1 MIFSTNLKFNT
12 GSLDTFR
19 LTDSIQEENFELSKL
34 DWNNIKFRNEKYRN
48 VFFALKGICGY
59 SEMTVDEISKHF
71 TISKLTITKIGRET
85 IEKIRDLLKISLVE
99 VEEQEK

>member
-1 MIFSTNLKFNT
+1 MKFNN

-19 LTDSIQEENFELSKL
+19 LTDSIQEESFELSKL
-34 DWNNIKFRNEKYRN
+34 NWDKIPFRYEKYKH
-48 VFFALKGICGY
+48 VFFSLKGICGHE
-59 SEMTVDEISKHF
+59 EMCIDEISKTY

-85 IEKIRDLLKISLVE
+85 IERIRDLLKISLVE